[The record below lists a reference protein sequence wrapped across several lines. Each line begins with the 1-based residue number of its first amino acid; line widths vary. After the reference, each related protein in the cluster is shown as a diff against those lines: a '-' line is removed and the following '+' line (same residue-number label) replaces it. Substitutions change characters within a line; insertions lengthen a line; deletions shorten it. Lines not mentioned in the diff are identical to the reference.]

1 MTPSEAQARHAV
13 LTQEIR
19 QHDHAYYVLARPA
32 IADSQYDR
40 LYRELLDLEK
50 EFPELCTPDSPSQR
64 VGGAPLDKFAQVQH
78 AAPMLSLD
86 NTYSEDEVREFVARV
101 QKLLSAESLE
111 WTVEPKLDGLA
122 VTLRYENGVLAV
134 GATRGDGAMGDD
146 ITANLKT
153 IRSLPL
159 KLSGTAPR
167 VLEVRGEVFI
177 PTAEFERL
185 NAGREAVGE
194 EKFINPRNTAAG
206 SLKLLDSKMVAQRHL
221 DIVLYGLGEVRGAD
235 IPKTQMAMIDWL
247 RGLGFK
253 TPEKIWR
260 CTSDDE
266 LMAAIHELDGLRK
279 SFTYE
284 TDGAVIKLN
293 TMALREH
300 CGATAK
306 APRWAMAYK
315 YAAEQAQTRLRAITI
330 QVGRTGALTPVAELE
345 PVFVAGSTVSRAT
358 LHNEEEL
365 HRKDIRVG
373 DWVIIEKAGE
383 VIPAVV
389 RVVLEKRTAGAK
401 VFTFPVKCPEC
412 GSKVAKSLRTGE
424 EACGVVVR
432 CANPDCPAQ
441 VRGRLEHFAHRRALD
456 IQSLGGILAE
466 KLVERSLVK
475 EPLDLFDL
483 KLEQLG
489 RLNLGTDD
497 ELRVFG
503 EKNATKI
510 LDALEQSKA
519 YPLARWLHAFGI
531 ANVGEATAF
540 YIGKWHLDFQDV
552 ANSNLLTLVADEGKL
567 RNKASAK
574 DSEGEDT
581 SETLISRRRS
591 VWALIR
597 QEIDRRSQDA
607 ESLQL
612 EVEQERT
619 RLSRKIDLLQL
630 ERDALEQKAVTHKER
645 QKGKSIEEREKLPKD
660 LQDQR
665 ASVKVRLLALEE
677 RVIKVGMPDELGPV
691 VAESVLD
698 YFESKTGKKIL
709 FRLKEIGIWPLGG
722 LARSTGRKV
731 HGISG
736 KTFVL
741 TGTLPTLS
749 RDEASA
755 LIREAGGN
763 VAAAVIK
770 NTDYVLAGES
780 AGSKLD
786 KARTLAVPILSEKD
800 LLDLIGSRKVA
811 KPEGKQRDLF

>member
-1 MTPSEAQARHAV
+1 MTQSEAQARHAV

-19 QHDHAYYVLARPA
+19 QHDHAYYVLARPT

-64 VGGAPLDKFAQVQH
+64 VGGAPLDKFSQVQH

-167 VLEVRGEVFI
+167 VLEVRGEVFL

-185 NAGREAVGE
+185 NAGREAAGE

-206 SLKLLDSKMVAQRHL
+206 SLKLLDSKIVAQRHL

-401 VFTFPVKCPEC
+401 AFAFPVKCPEC

-441 VRGRLEHFAHRRALD
+441 VRGRLEHWCSRGAMDIEGGGEVLVAQLVKTGLVLD
-456 IQSLGGILAE
+456 VSEFYQLKLAE
-466 KLVERSLVK
+466 LAAMERMGEKSAQNFLDGVATSKQRDLWRLLHGLGIPEVGVGGAKALARNFSSL
-475 EPLDLFDL
+475 
-483 KLEQLG
+483 
-489 RLNLGTDD
+489 D
-497 ELRVFG
+497 ELMDVSASKLTAIRDIGEVTAAGIVNWFG
-503 EKNATKI
+503 DPQNRQLIER
-510 LDALEQSKA
+510 LGKA
-519 YPLARWLHAFGI
+519 GLNFRSELFNP
-531 ANVGEATAF
+531 EAA
-540 YIGKWHLDFQDV
+540 
-552 ANSNLLTLVADEGKL
+552 
-567 RNKASAK
+567 
-574 DSEGEDT
+574 
-581 SETLISRRRS
+581 
-591 VWALIR
+591 
-597 QEIDRRSQDA
+597 
-607 ESLQL
+607 
-612 EVEQERT
+612 
-619 RLSRKIDLLQL
+619 
-630 ERDALEQKAVTHKER
+630 
-645 QKGKSIEEREKLPKD
+645 
-660 LQDQR
+660 
-665 ASVKVRLLALEE
+665 
-677 RVIKVGMPDELGPV
+677 LGPF
-691 VAESVLD
+691 A
-698 YFESKTGKKIL
+698 
-709 FRLKEIGIWPLGG
+709 
-722 LARSTGRKV
+722 
-731 HGISG
+731 G
-736 KTFVL
+736 KTFVI
-741 TGTLPTLS
+741 TGTLPTLT
-749 RDEASA
+749 
-755 LIREAGGN
+755 REAATAKIEKLGGRVSGSVSKKTDFV
-763 VAAAVIK
+763 VAGA
-770 NTDYVLAGES
+770 D
-780 AGSKLD
+780 AGSKLE
-786 KARTLAVPILSEKD
+786 KARSLGVAVIDENGLVQ
-800 LLDLIGSRKVA
+800 LCG
-811 KPEGKQRDLF
+811 

>member
-1 MTPSEAQARHAV
+1 MTQSEAQARHAV

-279 SFTYE
+279 SFAYE

-293 TMALREH
+293 AMALRER

-315 YAAEQAQTRLRAITI
+315 YAAEQAQTRLRGITI

-373 DWVIIEKAGE
+373 DTVIIEKAGE

-389 RVVLEKRTAGAK
+389 RVVLELRPAGAREF
-401 VFTFPVKCPEC
+401 VFPKTCPEC
-412 GSKVAKSLRTGE
+412 GSKVDKSLRTGE
-424 EACGVVVR
+424 EAAGVVVR

-441 VRGRLEHFAHRRALD
+441 VRGRLEHWCSRGAMDIEGGGEVLVAQLVKSGLVLD
-456 IQSLGGILAE
+456 VAEFYQLKLAE
-466 KLVERSLVK
+466 LAALERMGEKSAQNFLDGVATSKKRDLWRLLHGLGIPEVGVGGAKALARNFSSL
-475 EPLDLFDL
+475 
-483 KLEQLG
+483 
-489 RLNLGTDD
+489 D
-497 ELRVFG
+497 ELMDVSASKLTAIRDIGEVTAAGIVNWFG
-503 EKNATKI
+503 DSQNRQLIER
-510 LDALEQSKA
+510 LGKA
-519 YPLARWLHAFGI
+519 GLNFRSELFNP
-531 ANVGEATAF
+531 EAA
-540 YIGKWHLDFQDV
+540 
-552 ANSNLLTLVADEGKL
+552 
-567 RNKASAK
+567 
-574 DSEGEDT
+574 
-581 SETLISRRRS
+581 
-591 VWALIR
+591 
-597 QEIDRRSQDA
+597 
-607 ESLQL
+607 
-612 EVEQERT
+612 
-619 RLSRKIDLLQL
+619 
-630 ERDALEQKAVTHKER
+630 
-645 QKGKSIEEREKLPKD
+645 
-660 LQDQR
+660 
-665 ASVKVRLLALEE
+665 
-677 RVIKVGMPDELGPV
+677 LGPF
-691 VAESVLD
+691 A
-698 YFESKTGKKIL
+698 
-709 FRLKEIGIWPLGG
+709 
-722 LARSTGRKV
+722 
-731 HGISG
+731 G

-741 TGTLPTLS
+741 TGTLPTLT
-749 RDEASA
+749 
-755 LIREAGGN
+755 REAATAKIEKLGGRVSGSVSKKTDFV
-763 VAAAVIK
+763 VAGA
-770 NTDYVLAGES
+770 D
-780 AGSKLD
+780 AGSKLE
-786 KARTLAVPILSEKD
+786 KARTLGVPVIDENGLVQ
-800 LLDLIGSRKVA
+800 LCG
-811 KPEGKQRDLF
+811 